1 MATCKHKSS
10 ISEILSRSGCS
21 LLTINDN
28 ESEFCDFYLKLF
40 TKKSDQ
46 RFISMNVN
54 WSPISAA
61 QSAAL
66 EHPFT
71 EEVHRAVS
79 SSGVSKFPGLDGF
92 TTEFYKFF

>member
-1 MATCKHKSS
+1 
-10 ISEILSRSGCS
+10 
-21 LLTINDN
+21 
-28 ESEFCDFYLKLF
+28 
-40 TKKSDQ
+40 
-46 RFISMNVN
+46 MNVN

-71 EEVHRAVS
+71 EEVYRAVS
-79 SSGVSKFPGLDGF
+79 SSSVSKFPGLDGF